1 MLNTEGSGT
10 SYRKM
15 PCPGALCFAVRSLD
29 DLVDPEFLYLINKR
43 GSWKL
48 RLSFSS

>member
-1 MLNTEGSGT
+1 MLNTGGLGT

-15 PCPGALCFAVRSLD
+15 LYPDALCFAVRSLD
-29 DLVDPEFLYLINKR
+29 DLVDPEFLYLTNKR
-43 GSWKL
+43 EFWKL